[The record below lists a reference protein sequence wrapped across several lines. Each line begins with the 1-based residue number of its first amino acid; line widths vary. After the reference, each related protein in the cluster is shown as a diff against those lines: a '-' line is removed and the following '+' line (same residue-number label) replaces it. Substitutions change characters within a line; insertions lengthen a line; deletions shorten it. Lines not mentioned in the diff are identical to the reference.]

1 MYSSPEMKKLRK
13 FVDQNMDGED
23 IFMNGVVSDY
33 LRRTG
38 VDYSPPCHSL
48 LIGGDRVEIDI
59 KGGKS

>member
-33 LRRTG
+33 LRHTG